1 MAGIFPRFNLKGTRM
16 KLYPFAAIVVLMAAT
31 RMHFSGHL
39 PDASLAAFLL
49 AGFFLDS
56 PIAFAALLLEAG
68 LLDYL
73 AISKFGVS
81 DYCISPAYW
90 FLIPAY
96 GVLWQAGRSLAAK
109 GSVARFSIIPL
120 LALSAAFLISN
131 GAFFLFSGR
140 FEIAGIA
147 EYFARVVRYYPPYV
161 LGAYLYLIPA
171 ALLFFRARM
180 RHG

>member
-1 MAGIFPRFNLKGTRM
+1 M
-16 KLYPFAAIVVLMAAT
+16 KLSKFAAIFILMAAT

-68 LLDYL
+68 ALDYL

-81 DYCISPAYW
+81 DFCVTPAYW

-120 LALSAAFLISN
+120 LALTTAFLISN

-140 FEIAGIA
+140 FEDPGFA
-147 EYFARVVRYYPPYV
+147 EYFAGVVRYYPPYV

-171 ALLFFRARM
+171 AFLFFRVRT